1 MTSDDT
7 FAPHLD
13 LPFQPP
19 VEPMLAAIGDG
30 MPEGEGWLYEPKWDG
45 FRALVFFDGA
55 SIYLQSRDLKPLNR
69 YFPEVERG
77 LAEVLPGPMVL
88 DGELVILTA
97 EGLAFEALQMRIHP
111 AESRVRKLAD
121 EIPAHFVAFDML
133 ADGDE
138 DLRDRPFEERHER
151 LWARLPE
158 DARPLL
164 HTPSTRDVE
173 QARDW
178 FDRFEGAGFDGV
190 IAKRLDEA
198 YQPGVRSLVKVKHVR
213 TADCVV
219 GGLRWAKGQEGTA
232 VGSLLLGLYDDQ
244 GVLHHVG
251 HTSSF
256 KAPEK
261 RALAEE
267 LAPYM
272 VRPEDHDEDN
282 PTGFGRGR
290 TPGAPSRWTSGRE
303 TSWVRL
309 RPELVCEVKFD
320 HLQGDRFRH
329 GTTFQRWRPDKPPER
344 CTYDQ
349 LETAVPAELRD
360 LLAR

>member
-1 MTSDDT
+1 MTND
-7 FAPHLD
+7 APPPPQLE

-19 VEPMLAAIGDG
+19 LEPMLAALADEIPGGD
-30 MPEGEGWLYEPKWDG
+30 GWLYEPKWDG
-45 FRALVFFDGA
+45 FRALVFFDG
-55 SIYLQSRDLKPLNR
+55 SSLYLQSRDLRPLGR

-77 LAEVLPGPMVL
+77 LAAVLPGPMVL

-97 EGLAFEALQMRIHP
+97 GGLAFDALQMRLHP

-138 DLRDRPFEERHER
+138 DLRDRPFEERHQR

-190 IAKRLDEA
+190 IAKRLDGV
-198 YQPGVRSLVKVKHVR
+198 YQPGVRSLVKIKHSR

-232 VGSLLLGLYDDQ
+232 VASLLLGLYDAD

-261 RALAEE
+261 RMLAEQ
-267 LAPYM
+267 LAPYIIP
-272 VRPEDHDEDN
+272 VEDDS
-282 PTGFGRGR
+282 TGFGRGR
-290 TPGAPSRWTSGRE
+290 TPGAPSRWTGGRD
-303 TSWVRL
+303 TAWVRL

-329 GTTFQRWRPDKPPER
+329 GTTFQRWRPDKPPES
-344 CTYDQ
+344 CAYDQ
-349 LETAVPAELRD
+349 LEAAVPQELQA
-360 LLAR
+360 LLRR